1 MKSFKDFIKTTDSDV
16 SRQYMQL
23 YQKSK
28 EGSLNPFDAAKL
40 KIMRVKITDPMIKHR
55 QKMDDKAGVNPERG
69 ELVPTRSGSKGG
81 DGGSGNG
88 NGSN

>member
-1 MKSFKDFIKTTDSDV
+1 
-16 SRQYMQL
+16 
-23 YQKSK
+23 
-28 EGSLNPFDAAKL
+28 
-40 KIMRVKITDPMIKHR
+40 MIIHR
-55 QKMDDKAGVNPERG
+55 KKMDAKAGVNPEKG